1 MRACVE
7 EKVFRKQLF
16 DILRRRNY
24 VVAFLDK
31 LRELDLYDYFA
42 EVCEEL
48 YIQIFEEWADRNG
61 LDFKSG
67 KVKRCLREQQTFSSF
82 KS

>member
-1 MRACVE
+1 MSLFVRACVE

-61 LDFKSG
+61 LDFK
-67 KVKRCLREQQTFSSF
+67 KR
-82 KS
+82 